1 MMNKEEDAIEI
12 LRKIVLVIGMIGSGT
27 RKEIAIVIR
36 NVLEKQE
43 RRR

>member
-27 RKEIAIVIR
+27 GKEIAIVVR